1 MNNLEKLT
9 EATILALQGKLNEN
23 KKVCEG
29 VYKDLLE
36 DKTSDI
42 LTEKENPE
50 NRAIN
55 AKIRQADKYI
65 DDLLGLGLGV
75 SLIFDMEISDYD
87 EMSNKLAGYDME
99 YIDING
105 DYRIPITSQKQYN
118 DLMNIVNESPDLM
131 KTYLVVTTSP
141 DVSEPANNVY
151 NVDKGYIYD
160 YRYDYD
166 YDFGSDINKDTDIY
180 NFLISAKDVEFD
192 EDGMPISHKYAAN
205 AKYSEDALD
214 KNSARLRDD
223 VETDLKNYK
232 TAKDQQQ
239 QLSDKM
245 NTLQKTNTKSDNG
258 FENDMDIINTQDELD
273 TVNDKLKDLSRED
286 GTFNMEKSREY
297 SKNIRGNKTV

>member
-1 MNNLEKLT
+1 MNRFDKLQ

-23 KKVCEG
+23 
-29 VYKDLLE
+29 
-36 DKTSDI
+36 KTSDI

-87 EMSNKLAGYDME
+87 EIANKLAGYDME

-105 DYRIPITSQKQYN
+105 DYRIPLTSQKQYN

-131 KTYLVVTTSP
+131 ETYLVVTTSP

-151 NVDKGYIYD
+151 NVNKGYIYD

-166 YDFGSDINKDTDIY
+166 YDFGSDIN
-180 NFLISAKDVEFD
+180 
-192 EDGMPISHKYAAN
+192 
-205 AKYSEDALD
+205 
-214 KNSARLRDD
+214 
-223 VETDLKNYK
+223 
-232 TAKDQQQ
+232 
-239 QLSDKM
+239 
-245 NTLQKTNTKSDNG
+245 
-258 FENDMDIINTQDELD
+258 
-273 TVNDKLKDLSRED
+273 
-286 GTFNMEKSREY
+286 
-297 SKNIRGNKTV
+297 